1 MMHEE
6 LKKQLPDIFSIPGE
20 IEIKQYISPLFP
32 KSKSNLNDTDI
43 DTELN
48 LKFKMIAFVST
59 SYICIQKILK
69 I

>member
-20 IEIKQYISPLFP
+20 IEFKQYISPLFP
-32 KSKSNLNDTDI
+32 KSKSNLN